1 MSKITIPWDDGSGD
15 NLYWDEQLLSG
26 NPEIS
31 VTSDTNNT
39 GVERK
44 KTLIFKTTNN
54 RKKNSSQTEAYL
66 TFIQKQ
72 LPIDNIISSDIVGSA
87 GETEVEV
94 YFLII
99 KGLDYITTVNGEAQV
114 LNIPIETNGT
124 INISY
129 FDTTIFN
136 SVRVSDDN
144 KYLIVDIKQ
153 KNSTGDR
160 QGVIS
165 LYLQESQDIS
175 SKITV
180 LQSENI
186 VTDYFL
192 KVQGVENDIVYSS
205 IKPEG
210 GDYSLKVETNGTPKI
225 VSKDDRIEAEFTY
238 EGSAITGIKFTVP
251 ENRKPSKVTYESII
265 IGINE
270 DESVRRTISIS
281 QLESP
286 YYLLLNGSEDRCEV
300 TCSPSANSFR
310 VSIETN
316 GTPKVMPL
324 PLEYLQAELSQDKT
338 YITFTLDENNTKE
351 DRIINALI
359 TLEEDSSIQRY
370 VYITQY
376 SLKVTFYNAYS
387 KRLLFKNP
395 DLSDDLGKIESGS
408 KSEISP
414 MGDIGFYQEEEPAIV
429 LEIISTESGV
439 ECGHWESDNPQRY
452 VFELEKF
459 KTEVYNKTGETEVT
473 IKTQKLPLN

>member
-72 LPIDNIISSDIVGSA
+72 LPIDNIISSDIVGST

-153 KNSTGDR
+153 NNSTGDR

-165 LYLQESQDIS
+165 LYLQESQDI
-175 SKITV
+175 
-180 LQSENI
+180 Q
-186 VTDYFL
+186 
-192 KVQGVENDIVYSS
+192 
-205 IKPEG
+205 
-210 GDYSLKVETNGTPKI
+210 
-225 VSKDDRIEAEFTY
+225 
-238 EGSAITGIKFTVP
+238 
-251 ENRKPSKVTYESII
+251 
-265 IGINE
+265 
-270 DESVRRTISIS
+270 
-281 QLESP
+281 
-286 YYLLLNGSEDRCEV
+286 
-300 TCSPSANSFR
+300 
-310 VSIETN
+310 
-316 GTPKVMPL
+316 
-324 PLEYLQAELSQDKT
+324 
-338 YITFTLDENNTKE
+338 
-351 DRIINALI
+351 
-359 TLEEDSSIQRY
+359 
-370 VYITQY
+370 
-376 SLKVTFYNAYS
+376 
-387 KRLLFKNP
+387 
-395 DLSDDLGKIESGS
+395 
-408 KSEISP
+408 
-414 MGDIGFYQEEEPAIV
+414 
-429 LEIISTESGV
+429 
-439 ECGHWESDNPQRY
+439 
-452 VFELEKF
+452 
-459 KTEVYNKTGETEVT
+459 
-473 IKTQKLPLN
+473 